1 MAEKKRPVRKGGR
14 YCVAGAPNNQSCTNT
29 SYTPDIS
36 MHQFPVNPTVRAQW
50 VKFVQLHRV
59 DFGEPVAKCA
69 SLCSAH
75 FEQSCYESSLAFS
88 LDGMAQVKRNKV
100 LIKGSAPTRH
110 AVIPEGPEVLTER
123 KRRQVSD
130 FLVISHIVSLCK
142 LTILW

>member
-1 MAEKKRPVRKGGR
+1 M
-14 YCVAGAPNNQSCTNT
+14 N
-29 SYTPDIS
+29 
-36 MHQFPVNPTVRAQW
+36 QFPVNPTVRAQW

-75 FEQSCYESSLAFS
+75 FEQSCYKSSLAFS